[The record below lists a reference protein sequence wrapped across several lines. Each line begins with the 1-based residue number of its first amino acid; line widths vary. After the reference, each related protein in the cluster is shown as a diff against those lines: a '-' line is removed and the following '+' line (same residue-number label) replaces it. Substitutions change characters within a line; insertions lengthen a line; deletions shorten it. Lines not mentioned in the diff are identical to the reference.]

1 MSDFFHSETDTKH
14 IRWADELKRN
24 LPNVFCLPGDL
35 GERDYL
41 NKTQADVVV
50 VGVSGF
56 SAENIALGPGI
67 DQITQ
72 AYGLDFSEHALRS
85 GFAGK
90 SGTLHDIEL
99 PKPLSSETQV
109 PWEGLPVRVVLLGLG
124 EQKLSDYRKAGAKLA
139 TAIKGG
145 KNILLDALSVAGTGD
160 VQSFVEGFVLRSG
173 QVLHAPQEAGTTK
186 KNDVKQLMILRSAS
200 LYPGS
205 NEAVNI
211 AKQIAAACWLAR
223 DLAMVPANVKNPQWL
238 VEVCQTLANDNG
250 LELQIFDSAELQK
263 QSFNGILAVGGAS
276 VQDAKMVTVSYEP
289 IDFGAGTKSD
299 LRHVVL
305 VGKGI
310 TYDTGGISLKP
321 REAMVPMKTD
331 MAGAGAVLATVLAAK
346 ALALDLKVTAV
357 LPLAENAMGAQSY
370 RPGDVITAYGGKS
383 IEIRNTDA
391 EGRLVLADA
400 LLYAQESF
408 RPDLLIDVA
417 TLTGA
422 ATLGLG
428 KIHAALY
435 SNNEAVAE
443 QLLEAGQ
450 NSGEKA
456 WRLPLAPE
464 YRVMLESQVA
474 DISHVETGHDGL
486 HGAGSITAAL
496 FLAEFIKPETNWVHL
511 DIAGVG
517 RALSDRDENTSPVT
531 GYGPRLLSY
540 FLANWQ
546 HK

>member
-1 MSDFFHSETDTKH
+1 MSDFFHSEIDTKH

-35 GERDYL
+35 GEQDYL
-41 NKTQADVVV
+41 NQTQADVVV

-56 SAENIALGPGI
+56 SAENIALGSGVA
-67 DQITQ
+67 QLTQ
-72 AYGLDFSEHALRS
+72 AYGIDFSEHALRS

-99 PKPLSSETQV
+99 PNLFSPEAKL
-109 PWEGLPVRVVLLGLG
+109 PWHGLPARVVLLGLG

-139 TAIKGG
+139 RVVKDG
-145 KNILLDALSVAGTGD
+145 KNILLAALSVAGTGD
-160 VQSFVEGFVLRSG
+160 VQSFVEGFMLRSG
-173 QVLHAPQEAGTTK
+173 QVLHAPKEGNSAEKIDT
-186 KNDVKQLMILRSAS
+186 KQLMILRSRS

-205 NEAVNI
+205 NEAVNV

-223 DLAMVPANVKNPQWL
+223 DLAMVPANIKNPQWL
-238 VEVCQTLANDNG
+238 VEVCKILANDNG

-263 QSFNGILAVGGAS
+263 QNFNGILAVGGAS
-276 VQDAKMVTVSYEP
+276 RQEAKMVTVSYEP
-289 IDFGAGTKSD
+289 IDFGAGTQSD
-299 LRHVVL
+299 LPHVVL

-331 MAGAGAVLATVLAAK
+331 MAGAAAVLATVLAAK
-346 ALALDLKVTAV
+346 ALALDLRVTAV

-400 LLYAQESF
+400 LVYAQEAF

-428 KIHAALY
+428 KIHSALY
-435 SNNEAVAE
+435 STSETVAA

-450 NSGEKA
+450 NSGEQT
-456 WRLPLAPE
+456 WRLPLATE
-464 YRVMLESQVA
+464 YRKMLESQVA
-474 DISHVETGHDGL
+474 DISHVETGQDGL

-496 FLAEFIKPETNWVHL
+496 FLAEFINPETNWVHL

-517 RALSDRDENTSPVT
+517 RALSDREENTAPVT

-546 HK
+546 RK